1 MARFNM
7 RLTAEDEKILDE
19 KCNLYKINRSTF
31 IRRAIREGGVVA
43 DPVLLYMLR
52 QYLPILRR
60 ASANMNQG
68 LKYLHAYPKEQKYIQ
83 DFINDVVK
91 LEKDFSKLVKGR

>member
-19 KCNLYKINRSTF
+19 KCNLYEINRTAY
-31 IRRAIREGGVVA
+31 IRRSIREDKVVA
-43 DPVLLYMLR
+43 DPVLVDMLR

-68 LKYLHAYPKEQKYIQ
+68 LKYLHAYPKEEKYIR
-83 DFINDVVK
+83 DFINDIVK
-91 LEKDFSKLVKGR
+91 LEKDFSKFVKGR